1 MSRPNIV
8 LILADDLG
16 YSDVGCYGGEI
27 RTPNIDRLGRGGVR
41 FNQFFNTARC
51 SPSRA
56 SLLTGLHPHQTG
68 IGILTHEDGPR
79 GYRGSLNDRC
89 ATLAELLA
97 ADGYVTGMSGKW
109 HLSSQVWEPADS
121 WPTRRGFQHFFGTL
135 SGCGSYYQP
144 APIYRGEQDATAET
158 EEPGFYYTDAIAAD
172 AASFIGESS
181 RAGKP
186 FFSYVAFT
194 APHWPL
200 HAPEE
205 DISRYE
211 GVYERGWD
219 VLREERLERQ
229 KREGVVANDA
239 ELSER
244 DPEVPAWEDAEERD
258 WEALRMRVYAAQ
270 VDRLDRGVGTVL
282 DALERNGLYEDTV
295 VVFLADNGAC
305 AEPLPIGPNPER
317 FMARREA
324 VPAAAPDGGAIRFG
338 NYPDIEPGPADTY
351 ASYGRNW
358 ANLSNT
364 PFRLFKRW
372 VHEGGIAT
380 PLIVNWPGGGLSDGA
395 IVGAPFQLVDFVPT
409 VLEITGTGYASPTG
423 RDVLPLEGR
432 SMLATL
438 RGGDDVDT
446 GADMFWEHVGNS
458 AIRRGQWKLVREYGN
473 PWELYDLS
481 ESRAEEHDLAADH
494 PELVATLVADYER
507 WAERVG
513 VIPHEQIRELYESDP
528 RRGNVFDVVAT
539 TFPTPKENA

>member
-1 MSRPNIV
+1 MPRPNIV

-16 YSDVGCYGGEI
+16 FSDVGCYGGEI
-27 RTPNIDRLGRGGVR
+27 ETPNIDRLGREGVR

-68 IGILTHEDGPR
+68 VGILTHDDGPR

-97 ADGYVTGMSGKW
+97 ADGYATGMSGKW
-109 HLSSQVWEPADS
+109 HLSAEVWEPADA

-144 APIYRGEQDATAET
+144 APIYRGEQDATEET
-158 EEPGFYYTDAIAAD
+158 RQPGFYYTDAVAAD
-172 AASFIGESS
+172 AAAFIDDSAHS
-181 RAGKP
+181 RKP
-186 FFSYVAFT
+186 LFSYVAFT

-205 DISRYE
+205 DIAKYE

-219 VLREERLERQ
+219 VLRAERLERQ
-229 KREGVVANDA
+229 KREGIVPADA
-239 ELSER
+239 QLSRR
-244 DPEVPAWEDAEERD
+244 DAEVPAWNNAEDPE
-258 WEALRMRVYAAQ
+258 WETRRMRVYAAQ

-282 DALERNGLYEDTV
+282 DALDRNGLRDNTV

-317 FMARREA
+317 FLARREA
-324 VPAAAPDGGAIRFG
+324 VPAAARDGSPIRFG
-338 NYPDIEPGPADTY
+338 NYPDIDPGPDDTY
-351 ASYGRNW
+351 ASYGRGW

-380 PLIVNWPGGGLSDGA
+380 PLIVNWPAGGLEDGA
-395 IVGAPFQLVDFVPT
+395 IIAAPFQLTDFVPT
-409 VLEITGTGYASPTG
+409 VLEMTGTEYTSPAG
-423 RDVLPLEGR
+423 HDVLPLEGQ
-432 SMLATL
+432 SFVGAL
-438 RGGDDVDT
+438 RGGEVADA
-446 GADMFWEHVGNS
+446 GSDMFWEHVGNS
-458 AIRRGQWKLVREYGN
+458 AIRRGQWKLVREYSR

-481 ESRAEEHDLAADH
+481 ESRTEEHDLATDH

-507 WAERVG
+507 WAARVG

-528 RRGNVFDVVAT
+528 TQANVLDVVAT